1 MVTLEKEQREYLK
14 EILTGLMC
22 AIYAITFYLVVTFL
36 AA

>member
-1 MVTLEKEQREYLK
+1 MVTLENEQREYLK

-22 AIYAITFYLVVTFL
+22 AIYAICFYLVVAFL

>member
-22 AIYAITFYLVVTFL
+22 AIYAICFYLVVVFL

>member
-22 AIYAITFYLVVTFL
+22 AIYAIVFYLVVAFL